1 MDIKTIVA
9 VIRAE
14 DDLGRVVDVAA
25 ALLRGS
31 GGHVIGVHAEPSPAA
46 HIPTMGAEAVP
57 IDETIIEQNRQR
69 MKALEAAFIAR
80 CQAAGV
86 SSEWRGMET
95 FMGDSALS
103 SITSAFAAD
112 LAVAQQIDPDREDD
126 PSADLEALVFESGRP
141 VLFVPYT
148 WKPPLKLDK
157 IVIAWNGKRES
168 ARAVF
173 DALPLLKLGQ
183 SVEVLC
189 VDPRD
194 TEEHSALMAA
204 SEIAVALHRHGIK
217 ADVVNQIAAGIPD
230 GAVIQNRLADTG
242 ADLLVMGAYSK
253 SPIRERLFGGV
264 TYMMLK
270 SMTSLTLM
278 SR

>member
-1 MDIKTIVA
+1 MDLKTIVA
-9 VIRAE
+9 VVRGEE
-14 DDLGRVVDVAA
+14 DLERVVSVTAGMVAP
-25 ALLRGS
+25 
-31 GGHVIGVHAEPSPAA
+31 GGHVIGVHAEPSAAAYVPA
-46 HIPTMGAEAVP
+46 IGAEGVP
-57 IDETIIEQNRQR
+57 YDEAIIEQNRQR
-69 MKALEAAFIAR
+69 MKALEESFSR
-80 CQAAGV
+80 KC
-86 SSEWRGMET
+86 SSLGLSYEWRGMET

-126 PSADLEALVFESGRP
+126 PAADLEALVFESGRP
-141 VLFVPYT
+141 VLFIPYT

-157 IVIAWNGKRES
+157 AIIAWNGKRES

-173 DALPLLKLGQ
+173 DSMPLLKKAK
-183 SVEVLC
+183 SIEILC
-189 VDPRD
+189 IDPQD

-204 SEIAVALHRHGIK
+204 SEIALALDRHGIK
-217 ADVVNQIAAGIPD
+217 AEVVNQTAGGINVS
-230 GAVIQNRLADTG
+230 AVIANRIAETG

-253 SPIRERLFGGV
+253 SRIRERLFGGV
-264 TYMMLK
+264 TYAMLK